1 MDILKE
7 CRGDCLKCEEDQLF
21 NGDSW
26 TAKVALDLGLID
38 GVENDMD
45 AFLKSK
51 FGDTVRIE
59 QISA

>member
-1 MDILKE
+1 MDIAKESRGERLK
-7 CRGDCLKCEEDQLF
+7 GEENQLF
-21 NGDSW
+21 SGDSW
-26 TAKVALDLGLID
+26 TANEALQLGLID